1 MNKFKR
7 VALILGW
14 LFSITI
20 SSVYAQV
27 DATQIT
33 ATSTSKGGEDPIEII
48 NRWFSRFQAG
58 ASAEELAGF
67 WAEDA
72 VMFIAG
78 DTKNIPWVGK
88 RVGRADIAAHYR
100 VLWKNIKSESL
111 VITDMLSKGNKVI
124 VLGHLKSRYLGNN
137 KLIDSD
143 FCMNITMENGLI
155 KTYYF
160 LEDSFDVAEKVKG
173 TKLKL

>member
-1 MNKFKR
+1 MKTPIFILSLGLLLANSTVSAQTQKAP
-7 VALILGW
+7 VAEK
-14 LFSITI
+14 S
-20 SSVYAQV
+20 
-27 DATQIT
+27 TQKT
-33 ATSTSKGGEDPIEII
+33 GEEPVETI
-48 NRWFSRFQAG
+48 NRWFERFKAG
-58 ASAEELAGF
+58 ASAEELASF

-72 VMFIAG
+72 VMWIPG

-88 RVGRADIAAHYR
+88 RVGRADIAAHYK

-111 VITDMLSKGNKVI
+111 VIDDILTKGNRVV

-143 FCMNITMENGLI
+143 FSMNIIVENGQI

-173 TKLKL
+173 SKPKL